1 VAVVSHQD
9 SESSPP
15 TAAHHQII
23 AQQQQQQQQQQ
34 QLPLQEL
41 VQQQQQQQQQQQ
53 HRLDEEEDQDDMEDE
68 QMELD
73 QDDSS
78 ESGDR
83 IIYPWMK
90 KIHVAGVGEC
100 KVVVGPAPFQF
111 HKSVEWFYLPYNC
124 ERYVKIVIYICHKFF
139 FTSGFILGQ
148 CV

>member
-9 SESSPP
+9 SEPSPP
-15 TAAHHQII
+15 TAVRHQII
-23 AQQQQQQQQQQ
+23 HQNQQH

-41 VQQQQQQQQQQQ
+41 VQQQ
-53 HRLDEEEDQDDMEDE
+53 HRLDDDDEQDDLDDE
-68 QMELD
+68 QLELD

-100 KVVVGPAPFQF
+100 KLLAVATHVLDFC
-111 HKSVEWFYLPYNC
+111 N
-124 ERYVKIVIYICHKFF
+124 
-139 FTSGFILGQ
+139 
-148 CV
+148 

>member
-1 VAVVSHQD
+1 VVVVSHQD

-15 TAAHHQII
+15 TVVHHQII
-23 AQQQQQQQQQQ
+23 QQSQQQ

-41 VQQQQQQQQQQQ
+41 VQQQ
-53 HRLDEEEDQDDMEDE
+53 HRLDVEDDQDEMDDE
-68 QMELD
+68 QVELD

-100 KVVVGPAPFQF
+100 KLIKGTQYPF
-111 HKSVEWFYLPYNC
+111 N
-124 ERYVKIVIYICHKFF
+124 I
-139 FTSGFILGQ
+139 TSHL
-148 CV
+148 